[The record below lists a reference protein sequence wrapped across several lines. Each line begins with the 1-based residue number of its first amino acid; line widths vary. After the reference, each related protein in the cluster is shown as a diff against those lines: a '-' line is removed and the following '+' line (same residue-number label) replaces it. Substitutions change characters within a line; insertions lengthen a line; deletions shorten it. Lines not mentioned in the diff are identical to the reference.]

1 MRGTLLMTFDE
12 LINGKGT
19 SGFRVSIGGAYVRQA
34 FFFDSND
41 LYSTNLNLGDVVRI
55 EQTGTLGEYTWSII
69 RRDFTTDDEGGDMGI
84 KDTNVTFDEIS
95 NTTIQFTAST
105 ISNAYKYYYIVTMIE
120 TTCFNDGTGFNNDV
134 TEIDILSDGKLLIS
148 GDFTS
153 YNGTPANRI
162 IKLNTNGS
170 IDTSFVYGSG
180 FTPDTTNELIELPD
194 GKLIVV
200 GQFTSYNGTAALRII
215 GLNAD
220 GSVNTGFTYGT
231 GFNLDP
237 VPIVLQADGK
247 VVIGGIFWEYNGTA
261 SSKIIRLNQNGSV
274 DTSLVV
280 GSGFT
285 TGGTYT
291 DINSYVTALAL
302 QSDGK
307 IIASGQFDAYN
318 GTSVTRLARLNSDGS
333 IDNTFNTGTGLNL
346 PASTIAV
353 QSDGKILLGGFFTT
367 YSGVTQNYITRLNTD
382 GTIDTSF
389 SGNTSGF
396 IDEVNK
402 IVIQPDEKI
411 LAVGNF
417 TQYNGVSS
425 PNRVIR
431 LNSDGSVD
439 TSFGQAGQG
448 ADSRALD
455 IALQDDG
462 IIYIGGRFL
471 TYRGTSAI
479 RIAKIN
485 SSGGEAMC

>member
-1 MRGTLLMTFDE
+1 M
-12 LINGKGT
+12 N
-19 SGFRVSIGGAYVRQA
+19 
-34 FFFDSND
+34 
-41 LYSTNLNLGDVVRI
+41 
-55 EQTGTLGEYTWSII
+55 
-69 RRDFTTDDEGGDMGI
+69 
-84 KDTNVTFDEIS
+84 
-95 NTTIQFTAST
+95 
-105 ISNAYKYYYIVTMIE
+105 E
-120 TTCFNDGTGFNNDV
+120 TPCFNDGTGFNNDV

-153 YNGTPANRI
+153 YNGTAANRI

-170 IDTSFVYGSG
+170 IDTSFNYGSG

-237 VPIVLQADGK
+237 IPIVLQTDGK
-247 VVIGGIFWEYNGTA
+247 VVIGGRFWEYNGTA

-274 DTSLVV
+274 DTSFVV

-291 DINSYVTALAL
+291 DINSEVSALAL

-307 IIASGQFDAYN
+307 IIVSGNFDAYN

-346 PASTIAV
+346 PAFTIAV
-353 QSDGKILLGGFFTT
+353 QSDGKILVGGFFTT
-367 YSGVTQNYITRLNTD
+367 YSGVTQNNITRLNTD

-396 IDEVNK
+396 NRQVDT
-402 IVIQPDEKI
+402 IVVQPDGKI

-417 TQYNGVSS
+417 TQYNGISC
-425 PNRVIR
+425 PQRIIR
-431 LNSDGSVD
+431 LNQNGSVD
-439 TSFGQAGQG
+439 TSFGQAGTG
-448 ADSRALD
+448 ANAQVWD
-455 IALQDDG
+455 IALQNDG
-462 IIYIGGRFL
+462 IMYIGGIFSA
-471 TYRGTSAI
+471 YRGTSALG
-479 RIAKIN
+479 IAKIN